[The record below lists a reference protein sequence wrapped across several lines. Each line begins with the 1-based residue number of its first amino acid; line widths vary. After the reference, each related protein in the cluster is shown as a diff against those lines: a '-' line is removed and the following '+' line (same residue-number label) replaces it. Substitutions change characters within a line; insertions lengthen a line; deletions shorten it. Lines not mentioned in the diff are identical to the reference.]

1 MENQH
6 QNQTHSSRRIL
17 RSFKAKADARRTWS
31 EKFSDSITSVTGNV
45 LFLSINVVWFTVWM
59 VVNLGFIPGIK
70 PFDPFPFGLLTMIVS
85 LEAIILSTFVLIS
98 QNREAKIADI
108 REEVDVQI
116 DVLAEQETAK
126 ALELLTMLLKKNG
139 VDLSGDKVLKE
150 MTKPTNT
157 EKIEKALE
165 KEIT

>member
-1 MENQH
+1 MENHNQT
-6 QNQTHSSRRIL
+6 QTHSSRRIL
-17 RSFKAKADARRTWS
+17 RSFKSKADAKRSWS
-31 EKFSDSITSVTGNV
+31 EKFSDSITSISGNV
-45 LFLSINVVWFTVWM
+45 LFLSINVAWFTAWII
-59 VVNLGFIPGIK
+59 VNLGFIPGIK
-70 PFDPFPFGLLTMIVS
+70 AFDPFPFGLLTMIVS

-139 VDLSGDKVLKE
+139 VDLSSDKVLKE
-150 MTKPTNT
+150 MIKPTNT

-165 KEIT
+165 KEIS